1 MRIMVRMRAGGMLMR
16 IIVPRTRMRT
26 VASAFTVW
34 FQLRNKIL
42 NAADTSPLGG
52 KIVINTV
59 RVND

>member
-1 MRIMVRMRAGGMLMR
+1 MMVGMRGGGVRMR
-16 IIVPRTRMRT
+16 IVVPRTRVRT

>member
-1 MRIMVRMRAGGMLMR
+1 MVRLRAGGLR
-16 IIVPRTRMRT
+16 VRLVVPRTRMRT

>member
-1 MRIMVRMRAGGMLMR
+1 MRAGGMRMR

>member
-1 MRIMVRMRAGGMLMR
+1 MRIMVRLRAGGLR
-16 IIVPRTRMRT
+16 LRVVVPRTRLRT